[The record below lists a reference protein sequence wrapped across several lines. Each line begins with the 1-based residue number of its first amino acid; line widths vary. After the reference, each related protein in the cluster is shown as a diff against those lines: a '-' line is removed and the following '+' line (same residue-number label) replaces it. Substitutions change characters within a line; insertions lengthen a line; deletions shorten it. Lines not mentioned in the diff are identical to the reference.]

1 MKAKAQVA
9 VTKTDDG
16 KTLTFA
22 AGTQSSLVAAESER
36 VRSGVAPT
44 GKSKSL
50 NKPELKVA
58 EPASTTKGN
67 GRERAPRDVSSS
79 SSSGVNFFGQS
90 KIIDKK
96 YCSESSG
103 DSKNGFPSLKLG

>member
-1 MKAKAQVA
+1 MRVSTSGTSTRDFSLEVKAKAQVA

-44 GKSKSL
+44 G
-50 NKPELKVA
+50 
-58 EPASTTKGN
+58 
-67 GRERAPRDVSSS
+67 RE
-79 SSSGVNFFGQS
+79 
-90 KIIDKK
+90 
-96 YCSESSG
+96 
-103 DSKNGFPSLKLG
+103 

>member
-44 GKSKSL
+44 G
-50 NKPELKVA
+50 
-58 EPASTTKGN
+58 
-67 GRERAPRDVSSS
+67 RE
-79 SSSGVNFFGQS
+79 
-90 KIIDKK
+90 
-96 YCSESSG
+96 
-103 DSKNGFPSLKLG
+103 